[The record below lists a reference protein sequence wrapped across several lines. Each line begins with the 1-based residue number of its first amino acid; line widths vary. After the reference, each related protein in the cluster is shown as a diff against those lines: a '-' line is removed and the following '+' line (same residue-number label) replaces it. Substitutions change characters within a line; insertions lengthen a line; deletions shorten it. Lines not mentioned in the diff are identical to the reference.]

1 MAYSGPTAV
10 SSLDNLL
17 QALVNWAVA
26 NAGFTDEGNITPPSG
41 RTTTYMYR
49 LSKGGMYWYF
59 MGDDA
64 TVGGALD
71 SYIEFRL
78 MTALPTAANY
88 SSTTVGPA
96 EITRAQLW
104 RAGTGPYTAYN
115 FFTDG
120 NAVHVVLEVS
130 ANVFSHFSFGS
141 PVKFGSWT
149 GGQYTTAW
157 YSSSYT
163 VSGDVGY
170 NFVSGCVPFE
180 GSVANSSAYAGF
192 VYNPVGSFGDYRD
205 FAEIG
210 SVVNNQGAFFSTI
223 GQATA
228 SSTVYN
234 NILVGPLFWV
244 GYNAINA
251 RAAMFPQYLRLYDSA
266 LASCWIGGY
275 VDHVRAVNMDA
286 IDPKQIVETEW
297 EVFPVIQKYGDKTVA
312 PITGVTALAYRRA

>member
-26 NAGFTDEGNITPPSG
+26 NAGFTDEGNTSPPSG

-49 LSKGGMYWYF
+49 ISKGGMYWYF
-59 MGDDA
+59 MGDNA
-64 TVGGALD
+64 TVGGATD
-71 SYIEFRL
+71 DYIEFRM
-78 MTALPTAANY
+78 MTVLPTSANY
-88 SSTTVGPA
+88 SNNSYGPA

-104 RAGTGPYTAYN
+104 RTGTGPYTAYN

-120 NAVHVVLEVS
+120 VGVHVVLEVT

-141 PVKFGSWT
+141 VSKFGTWT

-163 VSGDVGY
+163 VTGDVGY

-192 VYNPVGSFGDYRD
+192 VYNPINSYGDYRD

-210 SVVNNQGAFFSTI
+210 TIVNNQGAFFSTV

-228 SSTVYN
+228 SSSQYN
-234 NILVGPLFWV
+234 NILTG
-244 GYNAINA
+244 
-251 RAAMFPQYLRLYDSA
+251 
-266 LASCWIGGY
+266 
-275 VDHVRAVNMDA
+275 
-286 IDPKQIVETEW
+286 TES
-297 EVFPVIQKYGDKTVA
+297 
-312 PITGVTALAYRRA
+312 